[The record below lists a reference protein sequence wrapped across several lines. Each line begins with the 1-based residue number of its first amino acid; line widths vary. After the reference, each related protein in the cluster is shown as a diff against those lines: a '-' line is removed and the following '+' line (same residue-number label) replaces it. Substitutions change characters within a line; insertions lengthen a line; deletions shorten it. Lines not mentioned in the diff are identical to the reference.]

1 MTLVSRFTDDGDRI
15 RLEYQATI
23 DRVTI
28 GLVSQILCFIYQS
41 RMSSMESPLVSS
53 DSSPSCL
60 GIVDEDWKSYR
71 DINDEDK
78 PIQAQQIAMQLLRE
92 ESSRIENEEPAAH
105 C

>member
-15 RLEYQATI
+15 RLEYQAAI

-41 RMSSMESPLVSS
+41 RMSSMEPPLVSSS

-60 GIVDEDWKSYR
+60 GIVDEDWNVS
-71 DINDEDK
+71 
-78 PIQAQQIAMQLLRE
+78 
-92 ESSRIENEEPAAH
+92 
-105 C
+105 